1 LAKAKREPVL
11 LVHGTGGAGQEA
23 WAGAVNLQATLSN
36 AGYASCYVTLPGY
49 ALGDLQVSVEYVV
62 AAIRTVYKRTG
73 HPIAIYGLSQG
84 ALLPRWALTF
94 WPSLRAKVADAILVA
109 GTQRGT
115 TWGDSRPVIDAFCA
129 TGCPPAFIQQTQG
142 SDLLAEIDDE
152 PDETPGHP
160 KWTTV
165 SSMTDELVQPQDGP
179 APASALDGASNIAI
193 QQVCPGREVRHT
205 ATAYDSV
212 AYAALIHA
220 LHSQRAT
227 TPARLPGGVC
237 EHRFA
242 PGLDDATVEQ
252 FVADRI
258 SNSLARAYAYEPE
271 VTVEPPVRRYALRK
285 R

>member
-1 LAKAKREPVL
+1 
-11 LVHGTGGAGQEA
+11 
-23 WAGAVNLQATLSN
+23 VNLQATLSN

-49 ALGDLQVSVEYVV
+49 ALGDLQVSAEYVV

-73 HPIAIYGLSQG
+73 RPIAIYGLSQG

-115 TWGDSRPVIDAFCA
+115 TYGDTQPFFDSFCA
-129 TGCPPAFIQQTQG
+129 TGCPPAFIQQRQG
-142 SDLLAEIDDE
+142 SALLAAISDE

-160 KWTTV
+160 RWTTV
-165 SSMTDELVQPQDGP
+165 RSLTDEVVQPQDGP
-179 APASALDGASNIAI
+179 APSSALDGASNIVV
-193 QQVCPGREVRHT
+193 QQVCPGREVRHS

-212 AYAALIHA
+212 AYAALVHA
-220 LHSQRAT
+220 LRSQRAT
-227 TPARLPGGVC
+227 TAARLPGGVC

-242 PGLDDATVEQ
+242 PALDDLTVDQ
-252 FVADRI
+252 FVADRT
-258 SNSLARAYAYEPE
+258 SNTLARAYAYEPE